1 MRTLSS
7 NRKPALPLVAAMML
21 MAPVIGLCA
30 TTSPELRIPSPTKVI
45 WSASGVRNGGGLT
58 TIAICS
64 NRGSVAGTIGAQFFQ
79 YNGNSACLI
88 GIGGVLPGET
98 RTLEVGSVASMVDGT
113 ICSGGPAIDQGRVEI
128 YANTAET
135 LKFDCTILLVD
146 KTNNPPL
153 SMTRLKLYSGSGV
166 PLNDIIFADGV
177 DP

>member
-1 MRTLSS
+1 M
-7 NRKPALPLVAAMML
+7 VAAVAL
-21 MAPVIGLCA
+21 LAPVIGMCA
-30 TTSPELRIPSPTKVI
+30 TGLPTPRIPSPTKVI

-58 TIAICS
+58 TVAICS

-98 RTLEVGSVASMVDGT
+98 RTLEIDPVASMVNASN
-113 ICSGGPAIDQGRVEI
+113 CSGGPAINQGRIEI

-146 KTNNPPL
+146 KTNNPPS
-153 SMTRLKLYSGSGV
+153 SMTRLKLYSGSGI
-166 PLNDIIFADGV
+166 PLSDIIFADGV